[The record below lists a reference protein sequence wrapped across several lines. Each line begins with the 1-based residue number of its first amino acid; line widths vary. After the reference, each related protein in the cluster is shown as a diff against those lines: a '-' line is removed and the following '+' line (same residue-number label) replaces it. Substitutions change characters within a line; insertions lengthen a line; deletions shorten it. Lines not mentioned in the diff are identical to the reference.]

1 MERVDPLRRDN
12 PSTHRP
18 ELDRWVTSVLLLVTL
33 AVLSGVILEATL
45 PGVGVSV
52 TLLVTVLAALCTV
65 VFFYTRFLRVAHQE
79 HRQTVQALSITE
91 RELQSI
97 FENAL
102 DGIVIL
108 DDEGLCRGANPAT
121 AEMLGVKRDEL
132 VGRPMQSFCRNASEF
147 DDFWE
152 TFLRSKQG
160 RGQAELWA
168 RDRSRILVELAATA
182 DCLPGR
188 HVLMVRDITRRR
200 QAENEVASNLE
211 LAKSAWA
218 ETDALRQATLALT
231 QDLRLDCVLDALL
244 HSLLQL
250 VPCQSARIMLLE
262 TESRLFLVREAPRK
276 SSPNHSAKYPMTFDL
291 ADLPFLERVRL
302 TETGV
307 LLADTS
313 LEPGWRE
320 FKGHGDLR
328 SWLCVPLVAS
338 QRVLGFLSL
347 GHSERAGLT
356 QEHFRLAKS
365 LAIPAAVAIQ
375 NARLYERAEIYSAE
389 LNKRVF
395 DLQQAESSLGD
406 SEENFQRIFRSS
418 PIAFSIS
425 TLDEGRFLDVNLAFE
440 QRYGYSRAELLG
452 RTVHDLRIWDEPANR
467 ARIVDQLQR
476 GLPVRDFMAR
486 FRTKR
491 GDLILTSYSA
501 DTIRLEGQTCLI
513 AVSQDAPKPQA
524 QVLN

>member
-1 MERVDPLRRDN
+1 
-12 PSTHRP
+12 
-18 ELDRWVTSVLLLVTL
+18 LLASL
-33 AVLSGVILEATL
+33 AVLSGVVLEATL
-45 PGVGVSV
+45 PGVGVSIA
-52 TLLVTVLAALCTV
+52 LLVTVLGALCTV
-65 VFFYTRFLRVAHQE
+65 IFFYTRFLRAAHQE
-79 HRQTVQALSITE
+79 HRQTARALSTAE
-91 RELQSI
+91 RQLQSI

-108 DDEGLCRGANPAT
+108 DDQGLCRGANPAI
-121 AEMLGVKRDEL
+121 AQLLGVKRDGL
-132 VGRPMQSFCRNASEF
+132 VGRPMQSFCGNPSYF
-147 DDFWE
+147 TDFW
-152 TFLRSKQG
+152 TALLSSKHG

-168 RDRSRILVELAATA
+168 RDRSAILVELAATA

-188 HVLMVRDITRRR
+188 HLLVVRDITRRM
-200 QAENEVASNLE
+200 QAESEVASNLE

-262 TESRLFLVREAPRK
+262 TESRLFLVREAPRNN
-276 SSPNHSAKYPMTFDL
+276 SPNRAVKYPMTFDL
-291 ADLPFLERVRL
+291 ADLPFLERALL
-302 TETGV
+302 TETGI

-313 LEPGWRE
+313 QQAGWRE
-320 FKGHGDLR
+320 FKGHADLR
-328 SWLCVPLVAS
+328 SWLCVPLITS
-338 QRVLGFLSL
+338 QQVLGFLSL
-347 GHSERAGLT
+347 GHSERGGLT

-375 NARLYERAEIYSAE
+375 NARLYERTEIYSVE
-389 LNKRVF
+389 LKKRLL
-395 DLQQAESSLGD
+395 DLQQTQTELERAESSRGD
-406 SEENFQRIFRSS
+406 SEENFQKIFRSS

-425 TLDEGRFLDVNLAFE
+425 TLDEGRYVDVNLAFE
-440 QRYGYSRAELLG
+440 QRYGYARAELVG
-452 RTVHDLRIWDEPANR
+452 RSAHDLRIWEEPADR
-467 ARIVDQLQR
+467 ARLVEQLQR
-476 GLPVRDFMAR
+476 GLPIRDFMTR

-501 DTIRLEGQTCLI
+501 DTIRLGGQTCLI
-513 AVSQDAPKPQA
+513 AVSQDAPKRQS